1 MKHDQGQRPASGSP
15 ALGREEVL
23 ATSDT
28 DARSAVGP
36 LPDGRGIRF
45 VLNPSSGSAL
55 GKDPIDVLRERL
67 PGAEIVE
74 LDSDRT
80 CEEIMRAEPAPQA
93 VGVVGGDGTVSAVAA
108 MAHQMRLP
116 LAVIPGGT
124 LNHFAHDLG
133 LQSVDDGINAVLA
146 GTSISVDIAEIGEH
160 KFVNNASIGA
170 YPQVVDVRERL
181 QRYIG
186 KWPALLVALVYVLRR
201 GRPSNVA
208 IDGRERRLW
217 FAFFGNCHY
226 DLDGIVAPA
235 GRSRLNDG
243 LIDVRMVHA
252 DVKWARLRL
261 FACVILRRLDRC
273 SVYESATLARI
284 TVRSLDGP
292 LRLAADGETFDG
304 GRAFEIRKWPSGLM
318 VYAARGSGD
327 SGSMS

>member
-1 MKHDQGQRPASGSP
+1 
-15 ALGREEVL
+15 
-23 ATSDT
+23 
-28 DARSAVGP
+28 VGP

-45 VLNPSSGSAL
+45 VLNPNSGTAL

-74 LDSDRT
+74 LDDEST
-80 CEEIMRAEPAPQA
+80 CEQLLQAEPRPLVA
-93 VGVVGGDGTVSAVAA
+93 GVVGGDGTVSAVAA
-108 MAHQMRLP
+108 VAHEMRLP
-116 LAVIPGGT
+116 LAVIPAGT
-124 LNHFAHDLG
+124 LNHFTHDLG
-133 LQSVDDGINAVLA
+133 LDSVDDGIDAVIA
-146 GTSISVDIAEIGEH
+146 GATITADIAAIDEH

-170 YPQVVDVRERL
+170 YPQIVDARERL
-181 QRYIG
+181 RRYIG

-201 GRPSNVA
+201 GHPSNVA

-226 DLDGIVAPA
+226 DMDGIVAPS
-235 GRSRLNDG
+235 GRSTLNDG
-243 LIDVRMVHA
+243 LIDVRLVHA

-261 FACVILRRLDRC
+261 FTCVVLRRLDRC

-304 GRAFEIRKWPSGLM
+304 GRAFEIRKWPSGLT
-318 VYAARGSGD
+318 VYAPRGSGD

>member
-1 MKHDQGQRPASGSP
+1 M
-15 ALGREEVL
+15 LGREEVL
-23 ATSDT
+23 TT
-28 DARSAVGP
+28 
-36 LPDGRGIRF
+36 GRGIRF
-45 VLNPSSGSAL
+45 IVNPSSGSAL

-67 PGAEIVE
+67 PEAEIVE

-80 CEEIMRAEPAPQA
+80 CEEIMRAAPVPQA

-108 MAHQMRLP
+108 VAHEMRLP

-124 LNHFAHDLG
+124 LNHFGQDLG
-133 LQSVDDGINAVLA
+133 LQSVDDAIDAVIA
-146 GTSISVDIAEIGEH
+146 GTTISVDIAQIGEH

-170 YPQVVDVRERL
+170 YPQVVDARERL
-181 QRYIG
+181 ERYIG

-208 IDGRERRLW
+208 INGRERRLW

-226 DLDGIVAPA
+226 DMDGIVAPA
-235 GRSRLNDG
+235 GRSTLNDG

-261 FACVILRRLDRC
+261 FACVMLRRLDRC
-273 SVYESATLARI
+273 SVYESVTPARV

-304 GRAFEIRKWPSGLM
+304 GQAFEIRKWPSGLM